1 MIDQFLPGGAA
12 RGVGPLWAT
21 VGHCGPLWATVVALV
36 LDSLLWATIWMTV
49 EKFRRAKDGLQL
61 DDH

>member
-21 VGHCGPLWATVVALV
+21 VGHCGGTCAGFLTL
-36 LDSLLWATIWMTV
+36 
-49 EKFRRAKDGLQL
+49 GNHL
-61 DDH
+61 DDRGKVQEGQGWSSAG